1 MGKIVHLVHQSLDG
15 YIEGPNGEFY
25 WPANDMGVSAYLR
38 ELTEAAGTLLYGRVT
53 WDFMSDYWPR
63 AEQLAFHPGDAE
75 FAPVWRAKPKAV
87 VSRTLTDAPR
97 DVRVFPDIASL
108 AEAAAGEPGTFL
120 LCGGSEL
127 ASSLTRAGLID
138 EFHIFVHPVL
148 LGGGRTVFTQVNTCA
163 ALRLSE
169 SRVLDDH
176 IVLLRHER
184 IAA

>member
-1 MGKIVHLVHQSLDG
+1 MGKIIYLVHQSTDG

-25 WPANDMGVSAYLR
+25 WPADDMGVSGYLR

-63 AEQLAFHPGDAE
+63 AEQLAFHPGDRE
-75 FAPVWRAKPKAV
+75 FAPIWRAKSKAV
-87 VSRTLTDAPR
+87 VSRTLTDTPPN
-97 DVRVFPDIASL
+97 VRVFGDIESL
-108 AEAAAGEPGTFL
+108 ASAAAHDPGTFL

-148 LGGGRTVFTQVNTCA
+148 LGGGRTAFSEVNISA
-163 ALRLSE
+163 ALRLTE

-184 IAA
+184 VAA